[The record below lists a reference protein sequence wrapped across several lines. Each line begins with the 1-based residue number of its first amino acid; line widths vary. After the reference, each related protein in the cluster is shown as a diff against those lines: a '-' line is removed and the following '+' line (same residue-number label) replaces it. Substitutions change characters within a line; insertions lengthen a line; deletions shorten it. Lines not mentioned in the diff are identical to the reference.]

1 MRPFAVSGEK
11 SYLFIKKTDYL
22 GKIWE
27 GVSTVGYILILIISV
42 VYLVTET
49 YHPFLYFRF

>member
-22 GKIWE
+22 KNSKNEKKVDFVIGNPPY
-27 GVSTVGYILILIISV
+27 VTYHDISV
-42 VYLVTET
+42 EESS
-49 YHPFLYFRF
+49 